1 MSLLSYSYRVPLSV
15 PYWNGATYR
24 GILRSFLSGSV
35 IAGPDLGQLRS
46 AVMERLGAEDAIICG
61 SGSLAIEIALRAGG
75 VREGDEVVIPTF
87 CCTSV
92 VPPILAVGAHP
103 VLADVGEE
111 LNITAETAEAVLT
124 KKTTAIIVPHLFG
137 NPADIHTII
146 DLAHRRKIRV
156 IDDAAQALGATIDG
170 RPVGSFG
177 DAGILSF
184 GSEKVCF
191 GLGGGVVVSRQNE
204 VLNGSSKINLPPAR
218 LSPTLRTFLS
228 TLAWRRWR
236 SWTLPAQAW
245 LSHANTGNPDSPP
258 APYRKE
264 TTANL
269 NAAVALSLLQ
279 TLDENIAARR
289 ARVRAYQE
297 LLGADERLRLVSH
310 QPGSACLSQVVRIL
324 PGSRGA
330 DLSAHL
336 VEVLHNAGYE
346 IQGSYVPIHLLP
358 YYQSWARQRLPH
370 AERVWSDLI
379 ELPCEPQVSFAH
391 MERIAAIVKQVPR
404 SSVLPPSCPRI
415 RHKASDGSVRLN
427 RACRG
432 GFETHP
438 YN

>member
-1 MSLLSYSYRVPLSV
+1 VSLLSYSYHVPLSV

-24 GILRSFLSGSV
+24 GILRSLVSGNV
-35 IAGPDLGQLRS
+35 IAGPDLGRLRA
-46 AVMERLGAEDAIICG
+46 AVMERLGVEDAIICG
-61 SGSLAIEIALRAGG
+61 SGSLALEIALRACG

-87 CCTSV
+87 CCTSI

-111 LNITAETAEAVLT
+111 LNITAKTAEAVLT
-124 KKTTAIIVPHLFG
+124 DKTTAIVVPHLFG
-137 NPADIHTII
+137 NPADINSIV
-146 DLAHRRKIRV
+146 DVARPKNIRV

-170 RPVGSFG
+170 RLVGSFG

-191 GLGGGVVVSRQNE
+191 GLGGGVVVSRQKE
-204 VLNGSSKINLPPAR
+204 SLNGGSKMELPPAR

-236 SWTLPAQAW
+236 RWTLPAQGW
-245 LSHANTGNPDSPP
+245 LAHANNGNPDSPP

-269 NAAVALSLLQ
+269 NASVALSLLQ
-279 TLDENIAARR
+279 TLDKNIAARR

-297 LLGADERLRLVSH
+297 LLGADERLRLVPH
-310 QPGSACLSQVVRIL
+310 QPESACLSQVVLVL
-324 PGSRGA
+324 PGRRDE

-336 VEVLHNAGYE
+336 VEALHDAGYE
-346 IQGSYVPIHLLP
+346 VQGSYVPIHLIPGYEEWL
-358 YYQSWARQRLPH
+358 RQRLPH

-379 ELPCEPQVSFAH
+379 ELPCEPEVSFAH
-391 MERIAAIVKQVPR
+391 VEKMACVVKQALR
-404 SSVLPPSCPRI
+404 SGVLPPSCRRI
-415 RHKASDGSVRLN
+415 RHKASNGSSS
-427 RACRG
+427 G
-432 GFETHP
+432 
-438 YN
+438 

>member
-1 MSLLSYSYRVPLSV
+1 VSLLSYPYRVPLSV

-24 GILRSFLSGSV
+24 AILRSLVSGSV
-35 IAGPDLGQLRS
+35 IEGPDLGQLRS
-46 AVMERLGAEDAIICG
+46 AVMERLGVEDAIICG
-61 SGSLAIEIALRAGG
+61 SGSLALEIALRACG

-92 VPPILAVGAHP
+92 VPPVLAVGAHP

-111 LNITAETAEAVLT
+111 LNITAEKVEAVLT
-124 KKTTAIIVPHLFG
+124 NKTEAIIVPHLFG
-137 NPADIHTII
+137 NPAAINSIV
-146 DLAHRRKIRV
+146 DLARPKSIRV
-156 IDDAAQALGATIDG
+156 IDDAAQALGATIGG

-191 GLGGGVVVSRQNE
+191 GLGGGVVVSRQKEN
-204 VLNGSSKINLPPAR
+204 LNGGSKMELPPAR

-228 TLAWRRWR
+228 ILAWRRWR
-236 SWTLPAQAW
+236 RWTLPAQAW
-245 LSHANTGNPDSPP
+245 LSYAETTNPDSPP
-258 APYRKE
+258 APYRDE
-264 TTANL
+264 ILSNL
-269 NAAVALSLLQ
+269 NAAVALTLLQ

-297 LLGADERLRLVSH
+297 LLRPDERLTLIPH
-310 QPGSACLSQVVRIL
+310 QPGSACLSQVVRVL
-324 PGSRGA
+324 PGRRDE

-336 VEVLHNAGYE
+336 VQALHSAGYE

-379 ELPCEPQVSFAH
+379 ELPCGPEVSFAH
-391 MERIAAIVKQVPR
+391 VEGIAFVVKQALKR
-404 SSVLPPSCPRI
+404 SVLAPSYR
-415 RHKASDGSVRLN
+415 ASPISL
-427 RACRG
+427 
-432 GFETHP
+432 
-438 YN
+438 

>member
-1 MSLLSYSYRVPLSV
+1 VSLLSYPYRVPLSV
-15 PYWNGATYR
+15 PYWSGATYR
-24 GILRSFLSGSV
+24 AILRSLVSGSV

-61 SGSLAIEIALRAGG
+61 SGSLALEIALSACG

-111 LNITAETAEAVLT
+111 LNITAETVEAALT
-124 KKTTAIIVPHLFG
+124 NKTTAIIVPHLFG

-146 DLAHRRKIRV
+146 DLARPKNIRV
-156 IDDAAQALGATIDG
+156 IDDAAQALGATIDD

-191 GLGGGVVVSRQNE
+191 GLGGGVVVSRQKEN
-204 VLNGSSKINLPPAR
+204 LNGGLKMKLPSAW

-236 SWTLPAQAW
+236 RWTLPAQAW
-245 LSHANTGNPDSPP
+245 LSHAKTTSPDSPP
-258 APYRKE
+258 SPYRKE
-264 TTANL
+264 ILPNL

-289 ARVRAYQE
+289 VRVRAYQE
-297 LLGADERLRLVSH
+297 LLRSDERLRLVSH
-310 QPGSACLSQVVRIL
+310 QPGSACLSQVVRVL
-324 PGSRGA
+324 PGRQGD

-336 VEVLHNAGYE
+336 VQALHSAGYE

-379 ELPCEPQVSFAH
+379 ELPCGPEVSFAH
-391 MERIAAIVKQVPR
+391 VEMIAYVVKQALR
-404 SSVLPPSCPRI
+404 SGVLAPSYPRI
-415 RHKASDGSVRLN
+415 SHKASDGPAS
-427 RACRG
+427 G
-432 GFETHP
+432 
-438 YN
+438 

>member
-15 PYWNGATYR
+15 PYWNSATYR
-24 GILRSFLSGSV
+24 AILRSLVSGSV
-35 IAGPDLGQLRS
+35 IEGPDLGQLRS
-46 AVMERLGAEDAIICG
+46 AVMERLGTEDAIICG
-61 SGSLAIEIALRAGG
+61 SGSLALEIALSACG

-111 LNITAETAEAVLT
+111 LNITVETVEAVLT
-124 KKTTAIIVPHLFG
+124 NKTKAIIVPHLFG
-137 NPADIHTII
+137 NPADINSIV
-146 DLAHRRKIRV
+146 DLARPKNIRV

-170 RPVGSFG
+170 RPVGRFG

-191 GLGGGVVVSRQNE
+191 GLGGGVVVSRQKEN
-204 VLNGSSKINLPPAR
+204 LNGGSKMELPPAR

-236 SWTLPAQAW
+236 RWTLPAQAW
-245 LSHANTGNPDSPP
+245 LSHAETTNPDSPP
-258 APYRKE
+258 APYRNE
-264 TTANL
+264 ILSNL

-297 LLGADERLRLVSH
+297 LLRSDERLRLIPH
-310 QPGSACLSQVVRIL
+310 QPGSACLSQVVRVL
-324 PGSRGA
+324 PGRRDE

-336 VEVLHNAGYE
+336 VQALHSAGYE

-358 YYQSWARQRLPH
+358 YYQSWARQRLTH

-379 ELPCEPQVSFAH
+379 ELPCGPEVSFAQV
-391 MERIAAIVKQVPR
+391 ERIAFVVKQAAR
-404 SSVLPPSCPRI
+404 GSVLPSSGPRI
-415 RHKASDGSVRLN
+415 RHKASHGS
-427 RACRG
+427 ASG
-432 GFETHP
+432 
-438 YN
+438 